1 MAKNKKSI
9 LNELFETRNSHSE
22 EAEEIKKEDFIKT
35 IKSRRSVRNYND
47 EPVLEQDMKACLELA
62 LLAPNSSNLQPWE
75 FYWVRS
81 PEKKQKLVSYCL
93 GQPAAATAQ
102 ELVVAVARPDYWKV
116 NQKRMLEL
124 IENLNK
130 CISVQN
136 DLNTYRLEDWKK
148 MDKNYG
154 LYLDD
159 ERIYGQM
166 ILRRSGNEN

>member
-81 PEKKQKLVSYCL
+81 PEKKTKIGFLLL
-93 GQPAAATAQ
+93 GATSGSNSAGIGSSRSKTR
-102 ELVVAVARPDYWKV
+102 L
-116 NQKRMLEL
+116 LESQS
-124 IENLNK
+124 E
-130 CISVQN
+130 
-136 DLNTYRLEDWKK
+136 
-148 MDKNYG
+148 KNV
-154 LYLDD
+154 
-159 ERIYGQM
+159 RINSRNG
-166 ILRRSGNEN
+166 

>member
-1 MAKNKKSI
+1 MELVHWKKIMAKNKKPI

-81 PEKKQKLVSYCL
+81 PEKNKNWFPIAW
-93 GQPAAATAQ
+93 G
-102 ELVVAVARPDYWKV
+102 
-116 NQKRMLEL
+116 NQR
-124 IENLNK
+124 
-130 CISVQN
+130 Q
-136 DLNTYRLEDWKK
+136 
-148 MDKNYG
+148 
-154 LYLDD
+154 
-159 ERIYGQM
+159 QQ
-166 ILRRSGNEN
+166 RRNW